1 MTIKDFRY
9 IFFTIVF
16 LFLSSCESTI
26 DNTALIEKEV
36 NRKVNSLI
44 NQKTEKCRQNAL
56 NDAEVYVDSIISD
69 ITQNSINKGIDFPEK
84 PEKKDTDSIG
94 FKIEIDSLNL
104 DEVIDSLKL
113 IQDTTSEK

>member
-1 MTIKDFRY
+1 MTIKYLKY
-9 IFFTIVF
+9 IFFAVVF
-16 LFLSSCESTI
+16 LFILSCGQSL
-26 DNTALIEKEV
+26 DNTALIDKEV
-36 NRKVNSLI
+36 NQKVRSLI
-44 NQKTEKCRQNAL
+44 NQKAEKCRQNAL

-84 PEKKDTDSIG
+84 PEKKDSDSIG

-113 IQDTTSEK
+113 IQDTTIKK